1 MANLGLLVVCLAL
14 GVLLRHSGRLAE
26 GTPQALNGFV
36 LNVAL
41 PALVVRHL
49 QGLALDRHLALAA
62 LMPWM
67 LFALGAAF
75 FALLGR
81 AAGWPRET
89 TGGLM
94 LTGGLANTSFVGLPM
109 IEAFYGPAFLGV
121 GILADQLGT
130 YMVLST
136 LGVAVAA
143 LCSPGGGGADALR
156 ARGVAG
162 KVLRFPPFQAL
173 AAGVLLAPVGLPEVT
188 LGVLDRLAG
197 TLVPLALVSVG
208 LQLRLGEVRGSL
220 GELSAGL
227 GFKLALGPALI
238 AALLIGGL
246 GATGR
251 IVEVT
256 VFEAAMGPQIGGAI
270 VSMQNGL
277 NPRLITL
284 MVGIGIPLSL
294 ATAAL
299 WFLLLTGA

>member
-1 MANLGLLVVCLAL
+1 
-14 GVLLRHSGRLAE
+14 
-26 GTPQALNGFV
+26 
-36 LNVAL
+36 
-41 PALVVRHL
+41 
-49 QGLALDRHLALAA
+49 
-62 LMPWM
+62 MPWM

-173 AAGVLLAPVGLPEVT
+173 AAGVLLAPFGLPEAA

-208 LQLRLGEVRGSL
+208 LQLRLGEVRGNL

-227 GFKLALGPALI
+227 GFKLVLGPALI

-251 IVEVT
+251 IMEVT

-270 VSMQNGL
+270 VAMQNGL

-284 MVGIGIPLSL
+284 MVGIGILLSL